1 MKEVSKQRYLQEDG
15 EVLLDTAEQLGDF
28 LIDFKNSN
36 LVIEDIYEFAD
47 SLINPEK
54 YFEE

>member
-15 EVLLDTAEQLGDF
+15 EVLLDTAERLGDF

-47 SLINPEK
+47 SLINPDK
-54 YFEE
+54 YFE